1 MFLKCFFNY
10 RYIIE
15 YIMKYIDALRKYNE
29 NKDKWCMP
37 RKGSVDYLEIRDIMK
52 ATAKTAKT
60 AKTSSLSPLSRIKLE
75 LLNVSGRN
83 NNCFFNSVYMLLKET
98 SDGGKWK
105 SGSYLRRFLTASFL
119 EKAEIT
125 RTVRRFLMYLELV
138 QMYIKDGMGS
148 EEIAELLAVNAVEIR
163 SLRKGNIK
171 RVDLTNQE
179 GIEKLLDRHFK
190 VLGRMPSQPEMS
202 LTINYFKNKYDIVV
216 LSIIIDDARKRDKLL
231 EEVRNKINEKLES
244 AIKSSGSSRLSNN
257 IKKYRFGIIIT
268 DNTHYQLLK
277 INNKVLS
284 TIGEI
289 KRFIASQNTS
299 FSFRRTNVASRSS
312 S

>member
-1 MFLKCFFNY
+1 
-10 RYIIE
+10 
-15 YIMKYIDALRKYNE
+15 MKYIDALRKYNE

-37 RKGSVDYLEIRDIMK
+37 RRGSVDYLEIRDIMK
-52 ATAKTAKT
+52 EKAVKTATK
-60 AKTSSLSPLSRIKLE
+60 KTSSLLPLTPLSRIKLE

-83 NNCFFNSVYMLLKET
+83 NNCFFNSVYLLLKET

-105 SGSYLRRFLTASFL
+105 SGSYLRRFLIASFL

-138 QMYIKDGMGS
+138 QMYIKEGMASG
-148 EEIAELLAVNAVEIR
+148 EIAELLAVNTTEIR
-163 SLRKGNIK
+163 SLRKANIK
-171 RVDLTNQE
+171 RVDLTKDADIVNM
-179 GIEKLLDRHFK
+179 LNTHFK

-231 EEVRNKINEKLES
+231 EEVRNKINEKLEN
-244 AIKSSGSSRLSNN
+244 AIKSSGSSRLCNN
-257 IKKYRFGIIIT
+257 IKKYRFGVIIT

-277 INNKVLS
+277 INNNVLS

-289 KRFIASQNTS
+289 KRFIASQHTS
-299 FSFRRTNVASRSS
+299 YSFRRTNVASRSS

>member
-1 MFLKCFFNY
+1 
-10 RYIIE
+10 
-15 YIMKYIDALRKYNE
+15 MKYIDALRKYNE

-37 RKGSVDYLEIRDIMK
+37 RRGSVDYLEIRDIMK
-52 ATAKTAKT
+52 EKAAKTATK
-60 AKTSSLSPLSRIKLE
+60 KTSSLLPLTPPLTPLSMIKLE

-83 NNCFFNSVYMLLKET
+83 NNCFFNSVYLLLKET
-98 SDGGKWK
+98 SDRGKWK

-216 LSIIIDDARKRDKLL
+216 LSIIIDDARKRDELL

-257 IKKYRFGIIIT
+257 IKKYRFGVIIT

-299 FSFRRTNVASRSS
+299 FSFRRTNVESRSS

>member
-1 MFLKCFFNY
+1 
-10 RYIIE
+10 
-15 YIMKYIDALRKYNE
+15 MKYIDALRKYNE

>member
-1 MFLKCFFNY
+1 
-10 RYIIE
+10 
-15 YIMKYIDALRKYNE
+15 MKYIDALRKYNE

-37 RKGSVDYLEIRDIMK
+37 RRGSVDYLEIRDIMK
-52 ATAKTAKT
+52 EKAAKTATK
-60 AKTSSLSPLSRIKLE
+60 KTSSLLPLTPLSRIKLE

-83 NNCFFNSVYMLLKET
+83 NNCFFNSVYLLLKET

-138 QMYIKDGMGS
+138 QMYIKEGMASG
-148 EEIAELLAVNAVEIR
+148 EIAELLAVNTTEIR
-163 SLRKGNIK
+163 SLRKANIK
-171 RVDLTNQE
+171 RVDLTKDADIVNM
-179 GIEKLLDRHFK
+179 LNTHFK

-216 LSIIIDDARKRDKLL
+216 LSIIIDDARKRDELL
-231 EEVRNKINEKLES
+231 EEVRNKINEKLEN

-257 IKKYRFGIIIT
+257 IKKYRFGVIIT

-277 INNKVLS
+277 INNNVLS

-289 KRFIASQNTS
+289 KRFIASQHTS
-299 FSFRRTNVASRSS
+299 YSFRRTNVASRSS